1 MKLEELQ
8 NLIERLND
16 DGRSFRMKGIRI
28 NPDERFRY
36 ADQIEN
42 DIDTYLDES
51 FQSELDVLLDV
62 KNIFEDS
69 DDSSWMSDDEEN
81 QEREEFY

>member
-1 MKLEELQ
+1 MTLEKLQ

-16 DGRSFRMKGIRI
+16 DGTAFRMKGIRI

-42 DIDTYLDES
+42 DIDTYLDEN
-51 FQSELDVLLDV
+51 FQSELDVLLDI
-62 KNIFEDS
+62 KEQFEDA
-69 DDSSWMSDDEEN
+69 DNADWMFDEEDN
-81 QEREEFY
+81 EERHEWL